1 MWRHGTSESTWNKFT
16 VWYRVKSENMS
27 GRHIWLIVPYL
38 LLCISLYSSFYY
50 FLCVF
55 SVCSLVT
62 FSSQKV
68 CLLSFFWSLIS
79 RSLENVWFKLEASQ
93 LDFVEEAF
101 NHGNWWSTRCLWSNR
116 HQIPGID
123 HSWLTRWL
131 TTSQKPTRPW
141 EWFWLENFPRGMCP
155 FPQLS
160 SAIWHQRADLFISK
174 HFLSL

>member
-1 MWRHGTSESTWNKFT
+1 
-16 VWYRVKSENMS
+16 MS

-38 LLCISLYSSFYY
+38 WLCISLYSSFYY

-93 LDFVEEAF
+93 IDFVEEAF

-116 HQIPGID
+116 HQVPGND
-123 HSWLTRWL
+123 HSWLTRWWPPARNLPDPGNGFGLRIFPETCAFFHSSL
-131 TTSQKPTRPW
+131 TPIGIRELTC
-141 EWFWLENFPRGMCP
+141 L
-155 FPQLS
+155 
-160 SAIWHQRADLFISK
+160 
-174 HFLSL
+174 